1 MTEQEMVQKIY
12 EVIKLVDCMQ
22 HNPSVDFNYLR
33 AKGAYHIIK
42 NQIEHI
48 EAENKQLKQT
58 LSKMEIVE
66 KELKARLD
74 KVVELKVKVG
84 DTIYLPWQYD
94 GVYDIATLHI
104 TSITILG
111 TGVFYITDFD
121 CGDNYIYSAKYKN
134 GVYLNTDFGV
144 IVFTNRTEAKSR
156 LAELREEK

>member
-1 MTEQEMVQKIY
+1 MY
-12 EVIKLVDCMQ
+12 D
-22 HNPSVDFNYLR
+22 
-33 AKGAYHIIK
+33 IIDDMA
-42 NQIEHI
+42 NRIGI
-48 EAENKQLKQT
+48 LEAENAELRAT

-94 GVYDIATLHI
+94 GVYGIATLHI

-111 TGVFYITDFD
+111 TGVFYTTDFD
-121 CGDNYIYSAKYKN
+121 CGDDYIYSAKYKN

-144 IVFTNRTEAKSR
+144 IVFTNCTEAESR
-156 LAELREEK
+156 LTELRGRDE

>member
-1 MTEQEMVQKIY
+1 MSEQEVINKIY
-12 EVIKLVDCMQ
+12 EIFQLMDCMQ
-22 HNPSVDFNYLR
+22 YNPSVDFNYLR

-48 EAENKQLKQT
+48 ESENEQLKQT
-58 LSKMEIVE
+58 LSKMETVE

-94 GVYDIATLHI
+94 GVYGIATLHI

-111 TGVFYITDFD
+111 TGVFYTTDFD

-144 IVFTNRTEAKSR
+144 IVFTNRTEAESR
-156 LAELREEK
+156 LAELRGNI